1 MKTKPM
7 GQNKMIT
14 MGAEEGPKCDKTF
27 RLPEGFLVIGRQ
39 VTHDRPNPKAIH
51 VEGTFWGESS
61 KDGANPCASPGA
73 LARGLL
79 SGGST
84 ATPGSASGLGGSW
97 AATPFGSS
105 PLSPSAI
112 AHNLVASTS
121 SSVAQ
126 ELRFTSFEEEVNSQV
141 EAVQAESQH
150 QHRTLEQWCKEEFG
164 KIKERN
170 DQTAADIQTIGEEV
184 SAARK
189 EHQEANKTM
198 NTTVTHVKADQSAI
212 MAQLSELLARVPAK
226 EKKKRSSAA
235 AGLPTAPAAAG
246 GKGGASGGGNGMNG
260 VDSDDG

>member
-1 MKTKPM
+1 MKTKPL

-39 VTHDRPNPKAIH
+39 VTHDRPNLKAIH

-61 KDGANPCASPGA
+61 KGGANTCASPGV

-79 SGGST
+79 GGGS
-84 ATPGSASGLGGSW
+84 ASTPGSASGLGGSSV
-97 AATPFGSS
+97 ATSFGSS
-105 PLSPSAI
+105 PWSPSAI
-112 AHNLVASTS
+112 AHSLVANTS

-150 QHRTLEQWCKEEFG
+150 QHRTLEQWCKDEFG

-170 DQTAADIQTIGEEV
+170 DQTSADIKTIGEEV

-198 NTTVTHVKADQSAI
+198 NTTVIHVKADQSAI

-226 EKKKRSSAA
+226 EKKKRISAA
-235 AGLPTAPAAAG
+235 AGLPAAPAAAAAAAAGAAG
-246 GKGGASGGGNGMNG
+246 GIL
-260 VDSDDG
+260 SDDDM